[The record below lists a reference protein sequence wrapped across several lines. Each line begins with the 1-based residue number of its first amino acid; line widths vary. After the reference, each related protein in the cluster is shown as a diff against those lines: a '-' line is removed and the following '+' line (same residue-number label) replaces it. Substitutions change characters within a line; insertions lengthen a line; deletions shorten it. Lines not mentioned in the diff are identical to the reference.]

1 MVISKREKVTKHGF
15 RKIVRGKFRLPGS
28 LSVIHFISI
37 SISLSLKSISE
48 FSGAASSISDIV
60 TSASGLV
67 AREANTA
74 YLSLVG
80 GAGGRG
86 MAGAYSRLGAY

>member
-28 LSVIHFISI
+28 LSVIHLLHFI

-80 GAGGRG
+80 GVGG
-86 MAGAYSRLGAY
+86 

>member
-1 MVISKREKVTKHGF
+1 MVSVKYSAENSVFREVCQLFTY
-15 RKIVRGKFRLPGS
+15 
-28 LSVIHFISI
+28 FISI

-60 TSASGLV
+60 TSARGLV

-80 GAGGRG
+80 GVGG
-86 MAGAYSRLGAY
+86 